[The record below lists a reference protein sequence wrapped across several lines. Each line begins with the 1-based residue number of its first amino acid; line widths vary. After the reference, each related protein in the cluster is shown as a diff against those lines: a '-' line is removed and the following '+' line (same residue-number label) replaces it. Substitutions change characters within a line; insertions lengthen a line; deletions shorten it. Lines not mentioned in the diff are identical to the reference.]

1 MPLGLH
7 FLILPYVPGG
17 DSTEKS
23 WTEGKET
30 YSIVKLSAEPQCG
43 STVCD
48 RDTISW
54 VSREVSFVSL
64 QPLKNP
70 PNHP

>member
-17 DSTEKS
+17 DSTEK
-23 WTEGKET
+23 TGRKEKGHFLLLN
-30 YSIVKLSAEPQCG
+30 ISAEPQCG